1 VSAQPAVTSG
11 ITSLP
16 AVCWV
21 LVEPGRR
28 VEAEGPHYDGQ
39 AAALAV
45 ATAEARYGDQPRVPM
60 ALDRP
65 CWQAI
70 AVCGETYAGDGEFSC
85 VHFPDEA
92 TARDILPADDWTTG
106 PGGALSCG
114 RPSCSPCGELRSIE
128 VPAPPVEVAGQLPLF
143 MAEATPDS
151 GGQGQ
156 TAFDRRDVGVS
167 ACLI

>member
-1 VSAQPAVTSG
+1 VSAPTAGTSG
-11 ITSLP
+11 IVSLS

-28 VEAEGPHYDGQ
+28 VDAEGPHYDGH
-39 AAALAV
+39 AEALAV

-85 VHFPDEA
+85 VHFPDEQ
-92 TARDILPADDWTTG
+92 TARDTLPADDWTTG

-114 RPSCSPCGELRSIE
+114 RPFCGPCCELRSIE
-128 VPAPPVEVAGQLPLF
+128 VAAPPVEVVGQLPLF
-143 MAEATPDS
+143 TAEATPDS

-156 TAFDRRDVGVS
+156 TASIRHRVGVS
-167 ACLI
+167 A